1 MHPQPTSRRP
11 LEPLT
16 LARPLALGLAV
27 VVTVSAGLA
36 WGQSGTL
43 AALCGSALS
52 LVNVTVL
59 QRMAVRAARQ
69 VEVMGVAASRTAASG
84 LQAALAA
91 KTVVLLTVVALL
103 SGSVGH
109 GRLST
114 PFGLGLL
121 VSVFALILAGLVA
134 AARDQ
139 EGNN

>member
-52 LVNVTVL
+52 LVNVTML
-59 QRMAVRAARQ
+59 QRMAVRATRQ
-69 VEVMGVAASRTAASG
+69 VEVTGASRSAASG

>member
-1 MHPQPTSRRP
+1 MHPHPRNRRP

-16 LARPLALGLAV
+16 LARPLALVLAA

-36 WGQSGTL
+36 WGVSGTL

-52 LVNVTVL
+52 LINVAVL

-69 VEVMGVAASRTAASG
+69 VEVTGAVGTAASG
-84 LQAALAA
+84 LQAVLAA

>member
-1 MHPQPTSRRP
+1 V
-11 LEPLT
+11 
-16 LARPLALGLAV
+16 AV
-27 VVTVSAGLA
+27 TGAGA
-36 WGQSGTL
+36 
-43 AALCGSALS
+43 
-52 LVNVTVL
+52 
-59 QRMAVRAARQ
+59 
-69 VEVMGVAASRTAASG
+69 AASG

-103 SGSVGH
+103 SGSVGA

-139 EGNN
+139 EGNK

>member
-59 QRMAVRAARQ
+59 QRMAVRAVRQ
-69 VEVMGVAASRTAASG
+69 VAVTGAAGTVASG

>member
-16 LARPLALGLAV
+16 LARPLALALAAV
-27 VVTVSAGLA
+27 VTASSGLA
-36 WGQSGTL
+36 WGVSGTL

-69 VEVMGVAASRTAASG
+69 VAVTGAVGTTASG

>member
-1 MHPQPTSRRP
+1 MHPLPTDRP
-11 LEPLT
+11 PPEPLT
-16 LARPLALGLAV
+16 LARPLALGLAA
-27 VVTVSAGLA
+27 VVTTASGLA
-36 WGQSGTL
+36 WGVSGTL

-52 LVNVTVL
+52 LINVIVL

-69 VEVMGVAASRTAASG
+69 VAVSGAVGSIASG

-91 KTVVLLTVVALL
+91 KTVVMFTVVALL
-103 SGSVGH
+103 AGSVGR

-134 AARDQ
+134 AARDHQ
-139 EGNN
+139 GNN

>member
-1 MHPQPTSRRP
+1 MHPQPTNRRP
-11 LEPLT
+11 LEPLA
-16 LARPLALGLAV
+16 LARPLALGLAA
-27 VVTVSAGLA
+27 VVTAASGLA
-36 WGQSGTL
+36 WGSSGVL
-43 AALCGSALS
+43 AALVGSALS

-59 QRMAVRAARQ
+59 HRAALKAVRQ
-69 VEVMGVAASRTAASG
+69 VEATGVVGTAASG
-84 LQAALAA
+84 LQAVLAA

-103 SGSVGH
+103 SGSVGQ

-121 VSVFALILAGLVA
+121 VSVFALILAGLIA